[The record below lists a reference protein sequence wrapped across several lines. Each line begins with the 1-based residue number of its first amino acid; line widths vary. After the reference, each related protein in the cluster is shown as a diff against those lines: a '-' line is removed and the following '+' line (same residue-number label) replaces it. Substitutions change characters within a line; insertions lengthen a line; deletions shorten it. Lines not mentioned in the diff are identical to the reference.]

1 MSNAEIK
8 SEWTSRMGMF
18 SVESGWELAKALSD
32 FIESH
37 PPYVQFNT
45 DRHYLS
51 EDSAYQA
58 FLRFAIKANPEFDRE
73 GKMSEIDD
81 TDVRDNILS
90 LLESSDRTKSF
101 VKLVKKFRVTQ

>member
-1 MSNAEIK
+1 MSNVEIE
-8 SEWTSRMGMF
+8 SGWTSRMGMF

-45 DRHYLS
+45 DRYLS

-58 FLRFAIKANPEFDRE
+58 FLRFAIKANSEFDRE
-73 GKMSEIDD
+73 GKMSEIQDS
-81 TDVRDNILS
+81 DVRDNILG
-90 LLESSDRTKSF
+90 LLEDSDRTKSF
-101 VKLVKKFRVTQ
+101 VKFVKKFRVTQ